1 MNTLFPP
8 SPAVFLPLVADP
20 RCFPVR
26 RIYCVGRNYA
36 EHAREMGM
44 PVDRASPI
52 FFCKPADALVLPG
65 KHPRYPRATH
75 ELHHE
80 VEWVLAIGKP
90 IPAGSSTAELL
101 DAVVGHAV
109 GLDLTRRDLQAKAKQ
124 KGQPWD
130 VAKAFDDSAPISAL
144 TLCAGSLLPGQGRL
158 WLEVNGEIRQQGDL
172 ADMLM
177 PPSEILAELSQLFDL
192 MPGDLVFTGTPAG
205 VAALQPGDHYRA
217 GLNDTVSLQGQILP
231 AS

>member
-8 SPAVFLPLVADP
+8 SPAVVLPLDADS
-20 RCFPVR
+20 RGFPVR

-65 KHPRYPRATH
+65 NHPRYPRATQD
-75 ELHHE
+75 LHHE

-90 IPAGSSTAELL
+90 VAVGSSAEELL
-101 DAVVGHAV
+101 DAIVGHAV
-109 GLDLTRRDLQAKAKQ
+109 GLDLTRRDLQGKAKQ

-130 VAKAFDDSAPISAL
+130 VAKAFDDSAPISTL
-144 TLCAGSLLPGQGRL
+144 TLCAGKQLPSQGRL

-177 PPSEILAELSQLFDL
+177 PPGEILAELSQLFDL

-205 VAALQPGDHYRA
+205 VAALQPGDRYRA
-217 GLNDTVSLQGQILP
+217 GLNDAVLLQGQMLT
-231 AS
+231 AG